1 MSAPEIVRMAGIVE
15 IAVAEEDVRAAA
27 VVVVV
32 VGAVVA
38 AAGVVTAV
46 GMVATAAAEGIKPR
60 IAIYEKSKSPPHRL
74 RSGQACRTKHD
85 KGGASGDGELR
96 LGRGSF
102 LLGRICAGKK
112 EMLWAS
118 SVAAKR
124 SIFRLLRSM

>member
-1 MSAPEIVRMAGIVE
+1 
-15 IAVAEEDVRAAA
+15 

-32 VGAVVA
+32 VGAVVGA
-38 AAGVVTAV
+38 GGAGVVTAV

-85 KGGASGDGELR
+85 KGGAPGDGELR